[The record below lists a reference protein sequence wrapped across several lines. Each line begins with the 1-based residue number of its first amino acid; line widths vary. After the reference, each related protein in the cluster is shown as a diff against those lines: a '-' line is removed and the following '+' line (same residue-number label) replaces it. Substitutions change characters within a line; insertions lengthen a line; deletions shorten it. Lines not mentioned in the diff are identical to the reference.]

1 MMRDEGLTAA
11 RKNIPDDA
19 LGQGVL
25 HLIVQTI
32 MQKLV
37 PHGQLQSLGMRQA
50 FPTLDDI
57 EVVRVHCMYQHPL
70 LM

>member
-1 MMRDEGLTAA
+1 MREEGHTAA
-11 RKNIPDDA
+11 RKKIPDDA

-37 PHGQLQSLGMRQA
+37 PQGQLQSLGMRQA
-50 FPTLDDI
+50 FPTLDYI
-57 EVVRVHCMYQHPL
+57 KMVRVHCMHQQPL